1 MTGEDLIKV
10 IQDDDRLRYGDVK
23 ETIKALL
30 KARLIN
36 PSTLIDAQVA
46 ILEDEKYRLRCHFED
61 SVVST
66 IQLFGGNFKRENYE
80 KAKKRLFYN
89 TSFSKQFPNM
99 TTTCEPLTDE
109 DKKEWSDFFELIY
122 GFRPE
127 EE

>member
-1 MTGEDLIKV
+1 MTGEDLIRV
-10 IQDDDRLRYGDVK
+10 ISDDDRLRYGDVK

-46 ILEDEKYRLRCHFED
+46 ILEDEKYKFACHFED

-66 IQLFGGNFKRENYE
+66 IQLFSGNFEGEYRE
-80 KAKKRLFYN
+80 KAKKRLAYN
-89 TSFSKQFPNM
+89 TSFSKSFPNM
-99 TTTCEPLTDE
+99 TTAHIPLTDE

-127 EE
+127 KE